1 MQERLVPKDNGIA
14 PAMCQD
20 LTESRSRSRSILILA
35 AVVVVGAGAD
45 TGEVTL
51 LLLK

>member
-1 MQERLVPKDNGIA
+1 MQERVPKGNGIA

-20 LTESRSRSRSILILA
+20 LTEAKSRSRSILILA

-45 TGEVTL
+45 AGEVL
-51 LLLK
+51 LPFLR